1 MSLSDGGLTRGSF
14 SELPE
19 RHHKLMVVLAGQALT
34 LGATC
39 SHGLKQ
45 GAPASKL
52 PIAFPLGCFK
62 TDFSTSVASY
72 FLR

>member
-19 RHHKLMVVLAGQALT
+19 RPHKLLVVLAGQALT
-34 LGATC
+34 LDATC

-45 GAPASKL
+45 GAPASKV